1 MGRVVPELFCSYV
14 CFLQIFLSPAD
25 YGCCVL
31 DDWDGEGVDCC
42 HLVLAR
48 ELALQNPSH
57 SVSVLR
63 GGFAANLFVIV
74 AE

>member
-1 MGRVVPELFCSYV
+1 MHGHELSCSYV
-14 CFLQIFLSPAD
+14 DFFQEFLSPAD
-25 YGCCVL
+25 YRRWIS
-31 DDWDGEGVDCC
+31 DDWDSKGVDCC

-48 ELALQNPSH
+48 ELASQNPPN

-63 GGFAANLFVIV
+63 GGFAAYLFVIV